1 MKKISFKLGLLFFVF
16 VLGVEIILFVSLY
29 ITLVNSRIEEEF
41 EHLLARG
48 NNHRDVLEKNFDH
61 STLEHVTMMESEAV
75 TDVVITNEKGNMSSE

>member
-1 MKKISFKLGLLFFVF
+1 MADKEGTKSEKISFKLGLLFFVF

-48 NNHRDVLEKNFDH
+48 NNHRDVLEK
-61 STLEHVTMMESEAV
+61 TLTIPRWSM
-75 TDVVITNEKGNMSSE
+75 